1 MNNEMTDFERRLR
14 DALQQGHS
22 EAEAGRVP
30 SFDTTWAAAQAAAQQ
45 RRRPVTV
52 LGGLAAALALVAV
65 VVFSQMRPAE
75 TDWQFVDPDEF
86 ANSTSWAAPSDVL
99 LPEHRFDI
107 YRDIPVLIE
116 STGNEEG
123 ALL

>member
-1 MNNEMTDFERRLR
+1 MNNDMTDSERRLR
-14 DALQQGHS
+14 DALRQGQS

-30 SFDTTWAAAQAAAQQ
+30 DFDTTWAVAEEKAQRG
-45 RRRPVTV
+45 RRRITA
-52 LGGLAAALALVAV
+52 LGSLAAALALVAV
-65 VVFSQMRPAE
+65 VVVSQMRPAE

-86 ANSTSWAAPSDVL
+86 ASSTSWVAPSDVL
-99 LPEHRFDI
+99 LPEHQFDI

-116 STGNEEG
+116 STGSEEG

>member
-1 MNNEMTDFERRLR
+1 MNNDMTDSERRLR
-14 DALQQGHS
+14 DAMRQGQS

-30 SFDTTWAAAQAAAQQ
+30 DFDTTWAAAEAASQRG
-45 RRRPVTV
+45 RRRITA
-52 LGGLAAALALVAV
+52 LGSLAAALALVAV
-65 VVFSQMRPAE
+65 VVVSQMRPTE
-75 TDWQFVDPDEF
+75 TDWQFVNPDEF
-86 ANSTSWAAPSDVL
+86 ANSTSWVAPSDVL

-116 STGNEEG
+116 STGSEEG

>member
-1 MNNEMTDFERRLR
+1 MNNDMTDSERRLR
-14 DALQQGHS
+14 DAMRQGQS

-30 SFDTTWAAAQAAAQQ
+30 DFDTTWAAAAAAAQRG
-45 RRRPVTV
+45 RRRITA
-52 LGGLAAALALVAV
+52 LGSLAAAVALVAV
-65 VVFSQMRPAE
+65 VVVSQMRPAE

-86 ANSTSWAAPSDVL
+86 ADSTSWVAPSDVL

-107 YRDIPVLIE
+107 YGDIPVLIE
-116 STGNEEG
+116 STGSEEG

>member
-1 MNNEMTDFERRLR
+1 MNNDMTDSERRLR
-14 DALQQGHS
+14 DAMRQGQS

-30 SFDTTWAAAQAAAQQ
+30 DFDTTWAAAQAAAPQ
-45 RRRPVTV
+45 RGRR
-52 LGGLAAALALVAV
+52 LASIGSLAAAVALVAIV
-65 VVFSQMRPAE
+65 LVARTGPAE
-75 TDWQFVDPDEF
+75 RDWQFVDPDEF
-86 ANSTSWAAPSDVL
+86 ANSTSWSAPSDVL
-99 LPEHRFDI
+99 LPEHQFDI

>member
-1 MNNEMTDFERRLR
+1 MNNETRDIDRGLR
-14 DALQQGHS
+14 DAVRQGHS

-30 SFDTTWAAAQAAAQQ
+30 SFDTTWAAAEAAA
-45 RRRPVTV
+45 RRRRGPVAA

-65 VVFSQMRPAE
+65 VVFLQMRPAQ

-86 ANSTSWAAPSDVL
+86 ASSTSWAAPSDVL
-99 LPEHRFDI
+99 LPDHRFDI

-116 STGNEEG
+116 STGTEEG

>member
-1 MNNEMTDFERRLR
+1 MNNEMRDNDRKLR
-14 DALQQGHS
+14 DAVRQGHS
-22 EAEAGRVP
+22 EAETGRIP
-30 SFDTTWAAAQAAAQQ
+30 SFDATWAAAEAAALQ
-45 RRRPVTV
+45 RRRRVTS
-52 LGGLAAALALVAV
+52 LGSAAAVIALVAV
-65 VVFSQMRPAE
+65 VVVSQMRPAE

-86 ANSTSWAAPSDVL
+86 ANSTSWVAPSDVL

-116 STGNEEG
+116 STVSEEG

>member
-1 MNNEMTDFERRLR
+1 MNNDMTDSERRLR
-14 DALQQGHS
+14 DALRQGQS

-30 SFDTTWAAAQAAAQQ
+30 DFDTTWAAAEAAAQRG
-45 RRRPVTV
+45 RRRITA
-52 LGGLAAALALVAV
+52 LGSLAAALALVAV
-65 VVFSQMRPAE
+65 VVVSQMRPAE

-86 ANSTSWAAPSDVL
+86 ANSTSWVAPSDVL
-99 LPEHRFDI
+99 LPEHQFDI

-116 STGNEEG
+116 STGSEEG